1 VILVDSS
8 VWIEHL
14 RRHEHD
20 LSALLEA
27 GHVMCH
33 PFVIGEIACGHLS
46 RREYMLAE
54 LARLPQAPVASH
66 DEAMGFLSGRAL
78 SGRGVGW
85 VDIHLLASTALSQGA
100 RLWTKDKRLAAVA
113 GELRL
118 IYSNGTR

>member
-1 VILVDSS
+1 MILVDSS

-20 LSALLEA
+20 LAALLEV
-27 GHVMCH
+27 GLVMCH

-54 LARLPQAPVASH
+54 LAQLAQAPVASH

-78 SGRGVGW
+78 NGRGIGW

-113 GELRL
+113 GDLGL
-118 IYSNGTR
+118 AHSG